1 MAKIAIGK
9 QGHLATF
16 GTRLNEHLMWTRIKA
31 VINRIRLNTTSAIRK
46 IRQGMSIPGDQVAH
60 LRPTVRCTKK
70 WYGSSY
76 GGFYI
81 NPDLVNPT
89 SIVYSF
95 GIGKDI
101 TFDRKCMAIHDCHV
115 YGFDPT
121 PKAIAYVKS
130 LAPIAKFHFF
140 DHAVSP
146 DVTKHI
152 EFFLPAHPKGVSGSL
167 EHSSAID
174 EGNSIRVLAKSFSDI
189 ANELGHKH
197 IDVVK
202 IDIEGS
208 EYELIDTILK
218 SGIGVDQLLI
228 EFHDRYFPDGVEKSK
243 AAVQK
248 LEAAGYGVFGKSMNY
263 EEVSFIRK
271 ALVQGHG
278 R

>member
-1 MAKIAIGK
+1 
-9 QGHLATF
+9 
-16 GTRLNEHLMWTRIKA
+16 MWTQTKA

-46 IRQGMSIPGDQVAH
+46 FRQGMSIQEDQVAH
-60 LRPTVRCTKK
+60 LKPTIRCTKR

-81 NPDLVNPT
+81 NPDLVKTT

-101 TFDRKCMAIHDCHV
+101 TFDRKCIARHGCHV

-121 PKAIAYVKS
+121 PKSIAYIGSVP
-130 LAPIAKFHFF
+130 ANDKFHFF
-140 DHAVSP
+140 EYAVSP

-174 EGNSIRVLAKSFSDI
+174 EGNSIRVLAKSFGDI
-189 ANELGHKH
+189 AKELGHNH
-197 IDVVK
+197 IDVLK

-208 EYELIDTILK
+208 EYELIDSVLQ
-218 SGIGVDQLLI
+218 SGILVDQLLI
-228 EFHDRYFPDGVEKSK
+228 EFHDRYFPDGIEKSK
-243 AAVQK
+243 RTVVK
-248 LEAAGYGVFGKSMNY
+248 LDAAGYGVFGSSMNF
-263 EEVSFIRK
+263 EEVSFIKRN
-271 ALVQGHG
+271 LVPQS
-278 R
+278 

>member
-1 MAKIAIGK
+1 
-9 QGHLATF
+9 
-16 GTRLNEHLMWTRIKA
+16 MWTQTKA
-31 VINRIRLNTTSAIRK
+31 IINRIRLNTTSAIRK
-46 IRQGMSIPGDQVAH
+46 FRQGMSIQPGNVAH
-60 LRPTVRCTKK
+60 LKPTITCTKR

-81 NPDLVNPT
+81 NPDFVKAD
-89 SIVYSF
+89 SIIYSF

-101 TFDRKCMAIHDCHV
+101 TFDRKCMAKHGCHV

-121 PKAIAYVKS
+121 PKAIAYIKS
-130 LAPIAKFHFF
+130 LAPNPKFHFF
-140 DHAVSP
+140 EHAVSP

-174 EGNSIRVLAKSFSDI
+174 EGNSIRVLAKSFIDI
-189 ANELGHKH
+189 ANELGHTH

-208 EYELIDTILK
+208 EYELIDTILQ
-218 SGIGVDQLLI
+218 SGITVNQLLI

-243 AAVQK
+243 AAVKK
-248 LEAAGYGVFGKSMNY
+248 LETAGYGVFGRSMNY

-271 ALVQGHG
+271 TLVLTHG